1 MIRGWIVAA
10 VLGVAILIFWQGHRM
25 GYAAAEADHNAE
37 LLVRIEEGRKLEDER
52 RALAVERDKL
62 ARQLE
67 EESHDT
73 PVYVD
78 RCLAPERV
86 RRLDALR

>member
-10 VLGVAILIFWQGHRM
+10 ALVAGVLIFWQGSRM
-25 GYAAAEADHNAE
+25 GYAAAVADHNAE
-37 LLVRIEEGRKLEDER
+37 LLIRIETGRKLEEAR
-52 RALAVERDKL
+52 RALEVERDDL

-73 PVYVD
+73 PVHVD